1 MLRMIARVAANVLV
15 AVGLFLLARVLHN
28 AVTGS
33 LVVQLFAQSQVSWI
47 RNACALGLSLS
58 VPFHLISVGMLLQRR
73 ALPPLWARSAGFAA
87 VVSGLWLG
95 VALGIRM
102 LIL

>member
-1 MLRMIARVAANVLV
+1 MLRIIARVAANVLV

-28 AVTGS
+28 AANGS
-33 LVVQLFAQSQVSWI
+33 LVGQLFAQSQGSWI
-47 RNACALGLSLS
+47 RNAYALGLSLP
-58 VPFHLISVGMLLQRR
+58 VPFHLISVGILLQRS
-73 ALPPLWARSAGFAA
+73 ALPPPWARSVGFAA